1 MSVLI
6 KTEGHSESRD
16 MSLRADL
23 LGASCKQLHCPRSLA
38 FSPFF
43 TLFESHGAVFLQFE
57 IMIATSDGGDR
68 VQPNFYSTAGHEVVI
83 SRRPDL
89 LSTCQRVC

>member
-23 LGASCKQLHCPRSLA
+23 LVASCKQLHCPRSLD

-43 TLFESHGAVFLQFE
+43 TLFESHGAVFFA
-57 IMIATSDGGDR
+57 I
-68 VQPNFYSTAGHEVVI
+68 
-83 SRRPDL
+83 
-89 LSTCQRVC
+89 